1 MFALLI
7 GLVLAALVFGITF
20 ILPIVTLSR
29 LKTAASEI
37 ESLREKLDRLET
49 EMRRPRPRAE
59 GRRQSGAGTRVAGR
73 TATRRAAA
81 FREAAVHRAGPRNVS
96 IGARSAGAAAR
107 SRPGAGARRGN
118 SSGRCRG
125 RAVRR
130 TARIRAR

>member
-1 MFALLI
+1 MFPLLI

-49 EMRRPRPRAE
+49 EMRRLDRALKD
-59 GRRQSGAGTRVAGR
+59 AGSPVPAPASPAC

-130 TARIRAR
+130 TARIRAC